1 MICCFVFV
9 SSCLIMYYCIIPVYI
24 LCSVCHCLVFRRFF
38 SVACFCLCCMY
49 SAVFCCPFVLSKVY
63 FVVALLRTAQPSIMD
78 AVSAGLYL
86 HLGDLLPG
94 GESALDGFDL
104 ADALSYMEGLE
115 RRHRPRCLAATEA
128 YFAR

>member
-1 MICCFVFV
+1 MLVCFSVQLFDYV
-9 SSCLIMYYCIIPVYI
+9 LLYQVYI
-24 LCSVCHCLVFRRFF
+24 LCSVCHRLVFRRLF
-38 SVACFCLCCMY
+38 SVARFCFCCMC
-49 SAVFCCPFVLSKVY
+49 SAVFCCPYVLSKVY

-128 YFAR
+128 YFAQ